1 MSNQDEFTASAGKAK
16 FCRFVEA
23 RSSKLAARARGFT
36 LIELLVVISIML
48 ILLGIAVPV
57 YTQSVNTQYEYNLK
71 QNLRM
76 LNQAIDQYTLD
87 KQRAPQSLDDL
98 VSGGYLKSIPQ
109 DPITRRTDCW
119 VPVQEDSM
127 MAIDQTQPGIVDVH
141 SCNDQLASDGSAY
154 SSW

>member
-1 MSNQDEFTASAGKAK
+1 MIALATIRSNDSRRKSA
-16 FCRFVEA
+16 
-23 RSSKLAARARGFT
+23 GFT
-36 LIELLVVISIML
+36 LLELMIVISIIV
-48 ILLGIAVPV
+48 ILMAVAIPNYQRSIV
-57 YTQSVNTQYEYNLK
+57 HAREAVLMNDLNV
-71 QNLRM
+71 LRS
-76 LNQAIDQYTLD
+76 AIDQYTLD